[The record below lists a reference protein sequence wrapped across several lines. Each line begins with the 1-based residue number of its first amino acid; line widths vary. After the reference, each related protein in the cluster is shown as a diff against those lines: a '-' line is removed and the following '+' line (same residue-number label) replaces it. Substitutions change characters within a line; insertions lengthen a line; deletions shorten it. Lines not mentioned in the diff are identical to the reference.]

1 MGSRRPSAAQMKL
14 YVSLLPKSTLLPPEQ
29 SRGNQTL
36 KFKNEPVGL
45 FLINTTPLMS
55 QQKPIGFVVVPNNLI
70 KPGFVSLRG
79 EEQYTKQTFPPSF
92 FNMAVTP

>member
-1 MGSRRPSAAQMKL
+1 MKFR
-14 YVSLLPKSTLLPPEQ
+14 VSLLPKSTLLPPEKG
-29 SRGNQTL
+29 RGNQTL
-36 KFKNEPVGL
+36 KSKTEPLRL

-70 KPGFVSLRG
+70 KRGFVSLGGKER
-79 EEQYTKQTFPPSF
+79 YTKQTFPPSF